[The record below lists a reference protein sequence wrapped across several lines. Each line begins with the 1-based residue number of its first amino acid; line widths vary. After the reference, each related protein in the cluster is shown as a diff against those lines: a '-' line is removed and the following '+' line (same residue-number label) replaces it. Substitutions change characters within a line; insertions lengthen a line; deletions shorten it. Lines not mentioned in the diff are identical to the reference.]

1 MSCIKRVTKRVIEK
15 LQAVCEDA
23 YDDYAKSDDE
33 LISLKDEAASYGLVF
48 TYLKSDISVY
58 MAFYR
63 KNKMP
68 IAEMSRCTQ
77 EGYGDIFRIVNSL
90 MGGHCFWG
98 EDGIVLRPVV
108 DDIFI
113 SRSSST
119 VSVEGSNIVI
129 FSSDGGYYA
138 GHSAKKYIECYMRPA
153 NVDVLY
159 SLLGKSGLPMIK
171 VGIGRLPKI
180 KRYSNIRYI
189 FLPIKR

>member
-58 MAFYR
+58 MAFY
-63 KNKMP
+63 
-68 IAEMSRCTQ
+68 
-77 EGYGDIFRIVNSL
+77 
-90 MGGHCFWG
+90 CFWG

-159 SLLGKSGLPMIK
+159 SLLDKSGLPMIK